1 MGLTSKGTTKIDRA
15 GLTDKEYI
23 KALELSNRTMAE
35 ELYRL
40 RQMLMDYVGIEE

>member
-1 MGLTSKGTTKIDRA
+1 MKPTSKGTTKIDRT

-35 ELYRL
+35 EVYRL
-40 RQMLMDYVGIEE
+40 RQMQMVYVGIKE